1 LSRSPDREC
10 WTTESSS
17 LRGIQ
22 SDVMGSMGFF
32 LCDWSVEF
40 LRYRSQKKRAKKQKA
55 KELERLK
62 NQVSLSVQTEES
74 GVEREDCDDLKTARL
89 SLDHYQAQT
98 NRLSQLCGGQTET
111 DLVETVERIVNE
123 AAERETEVERLKED
137 NRMMSE
143 SVAVQLRERD
153 KAHSERVRSLEILM
167 TEKEKQLLQNSNSMR
182 QQLASAKQEAQQL
195 QKQLEAAETKRRRVE
210 EGSLE
215 QEVESMLVVLD
226 MKKEEN
232 DQLKACNNT
241 LRLDLERFNNVD
253 IQLQVE
259 KQKTEEMNSVIQMKN
274 DHLRQ
279 LLDEYDHL
287 QHQLEIEVAAHMS
300 CQQEL
305 EKIQWD
311 KDNFLIENEK
321 RWKELENQKKSG
333 LILDVVRKEKAV
345 AYSFNC

>member
-1 LSRSPDREC
+1 
-10 WTTESSS
+10 
-17 LRGIQ
+17 
-22 SDVMGSMGFF
+22 MGSMGFF

-40 LRYRSQKKRAKKQKA
+40 LRSQKKRAKKQRA
-55 KELERLK
+55 QELERLK
-62 NQVSLSVQTEES
+62 TQVSLSVQTEEV
-74 GVEREDCDDLKTARL
+74 GEETCDELEAARL
-89 SLDHYQAQT
+89 SLKHYQTQT
-98 NRLSQLCGGQTET
+98 ARLSQLCGSEAE
-111 DLVETVERIVNE
+111 LVETVQRIVQE
-123 AAERETEVERLKED
+123 AAERETEVGRLREENRRIAED
-137 NRMMSE
+137 
-143 SVAVQLRERD
+143 VAVQLRERD

-167 TEKEKQLLQNSNSMR
+167 TEKEKQLLQNTNSIR
-182 QQLASAKQEAQQL
+182 QQLASAKQEAQHL
-195 QKQLEAAETKRRRVE
+195 HKQVEVAETKRRRFE

-215 QEVESMLVVLD
+215 QELESMLVVLD

-241 LRLDLERFNNVD
+241 LRLDLERITGVD

-259 KQKTEEMNSVIQMKN
+259 RQKTEEMSSVIKLKN
-274 DHLRQ
+274 DQLRQ
-279 LLDEYDHL
+279 LLDEYDNV
-287 QHQLEIEVAAHMS
+287 QHQLDIEVAAHMS

-311 KDNFLIENEK
+311 KDNFLMENEK

>member
-1 LSRSPDREC
+1 
-10 WTTESSS
+10 
-17 LRGIQ
+17 
-22 SDVMGSMGFF
+22 MGSMGFF

-40 LRYRSQKKRAKKQKA
+40 LRYRSQKKRAKKQAEKDA
-55 KELERLK
+55 EKSSRF
-62 NQVSLSVQTEES
+62 VDFSVQTEEVQA
-74 GVEREDCDDLKTARL
+74 GAEAELEAARERVQHF
-89 SLDHYQAQT
+89 SSQN
-98 NRLSQLCGGQTET
+98 NRLSQLVGGETET
-111 DLVETVERIVNE
+111 DLVGRVETILSQ
-123 AAERETEVERLKED
+123 AADRETELAGLRED
-137 NRMMSE
+137 NLRISE

-167 TEKEKQLLQNSNSMR
+167 TEKEKQLLQNTNSIR
-182 QQLASAKQEAQQL
+182 QQLAAARQEAQQL
-195 QKQLEAAETKRRRVE
+195 QKQVERTESNKMRFE

-215 QEVESMLVVLD
+215 QELESMMVVLD

-232 DQLKACNNT
+232 DQLKAGNNA
-241 LRLDLERFNNVD
+241 LRLDLERYSGLE

-259 KQKTEEMNSVIQMKN
+259 KQRTEEMNSVIQLKN
-274 DHLRQ
+274 DQLRQ
-279 LLDEYDHL
+279 LLDEYDNV

-311 KDNFLIENEK
+311 KENFLIENEK